1 MKHFKT
7 CFLCCCGF
15 FFLFLCSLRSKN
27 PEHRRSVVPV
37 LRFFLLLS
45 FLRPL
50 SAMGSEGGRKWREK
64 CGGKNPQFLLWRNLA
79 DLRFASGT
87 QCFCSSCGLRSC
99 ISLLFIFILL
109 GYSSCFSCSKHRCD
123 FSPFFPVYSPVC
135 SMGSAWLW
143 VGFFFKSYHS
153 KEVDYLEKIQSP
165 QAVSLQI
172 TGM

>member
-1 MKHFKT
+1 M
-7 CFLCCCGF
+7 LLWV
-15 FFLFLCSLRSKN
+15 FFLFLCSQRSKN

-50 SAMGSEGGRKWREK
+50 SAMGSEEGRRWREK

-109 GYSSCFSCSKHRCD
+109 GYSPCFSCSKHRCD
-123 FSPFFPVYSPVC
+123 FSPFFSCLFSSVLH
-135 SMGSAWLW
+135 G
-143 VGFFFKSYHS
+143 
-153 KEVDYLEKIQSP
+153 
-165 QAVSLQI
+165 VSLALGRFFLSLTI
-172 TGM
+172 PKKWII